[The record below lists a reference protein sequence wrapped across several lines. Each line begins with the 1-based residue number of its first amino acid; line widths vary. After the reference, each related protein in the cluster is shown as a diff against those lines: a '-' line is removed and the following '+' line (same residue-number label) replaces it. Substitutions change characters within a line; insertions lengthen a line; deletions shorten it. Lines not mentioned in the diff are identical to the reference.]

1 MVTWKSRGC
10 LLGDVG
16 VACYSSPMRYR
27 LDLDVPPPLGAP
39 TLDSAQRAVVEHVG
53 GPLLALAGPGT
64 GKTTAIVESVVA
76 RCTEGISPAEVLVL
90 TFGRKAATEVRD
102 RIAARIGG
110 GLQPQAATFHSFA
123 FSLMREALPE
133 SEIPR
138 LLSGAEEDARIREI
152 VVGAADDAS
161 VEWPEELLG
170 AVATF
175 GLASEVRTFI
185 SRMREWGIS
194 PQRLRSLAREENRPA
209 WKAIADIADIDARV
223 MLLEHVQDYT
233 ELLHAAVDLAEA
245 DAGRFR
251 NRYQAI
257 YVDEF
262 QDTDPLQVRLLHSL
276 VVPTTTLVAVG
287 DPDQAIYGFRGADIR
302 GIAEFPEVFRTARGQ
317 AAPIIVLG
325 TSRRFGPRTRAAAT
339 AVLPRG
345 GLRAIPSEVLAR
357 HRSPQS
363 TRAEA
368 GDRIAIERFDSESAC
383 HEHVAEAIR
392 AAHVIDGYEWS
403 QLAVLVRNREQLLGV
418 QRALTRLSVPTAMS
432 ADEIPLRAEPA
443 VASLLLIA
451 QAGVRPTQITASMA
465 TEILLG
471 PIGHMDVAAV
481 RRLGRALRAQQR
493 TDGEPITSSA
503 DAIRAALLT
512 ADSLLQ
518 RLDSNQ
524 SDVQAALAVQ
534 QLILAVREDA
544 RANQPIEDILW
555 RIWTG
560 GSRPHGWPE
569 RLRAAALRGSS
580 SANHD
585 IDSVMALFDSAE
597 RAAGRFHGV
606 VGVASFLGALA
617 AQHIPAEA
625 VSDRGIAGQAVR
637 LLTVHRA
644 KGLEFE
650 RVWLVGAQEGA
661 WPDLRER
668 GSALGLSALAT
679 HAGDRAPI
687 LALDREERNLF
698 YVALTRARD
707 ELTIAVVDPAD
718 DSAEQP
724 SRFVA
729 ELIASGAVES
739 DVRISGRTHR
749 ITTWDGLV
757 ARLRGVAQDPRSSS
771 ERHGAAVA
779 LLAEMA
785 SWRDSEGAPLV
796 PAADPSSWWGVLDVS
811 HGSHVITDPN
821 APVAFS
827 GSSLDALLDC
837 PMKWFLENKVHAE
850 SPRGVS
856 AQFGSIVHAVAEYI
870 AKGELL
876 PEAAQAY
883 VDSVWR
889 QVPFEAGWERT
900 RERAEAGAAIDRFL
914 AYHREHDAQLV
925 GTEKYLKA
933 EIELPDSADTVV
945 VSGFIDRIE
954 RDDSGR
960 LLPIDLKSS
969 RKIPGPSEIPEHGQL
984 GLYQLLI
991 AHDPRAWEAPDTPA
1005 IPGGAALI
1013 QLRHDDVVGGGSPK
1027 VQVQAALDSADENSW
1042 ILQKLA
1048 QAAGVVRNEA
1058 FNPHSGDACRYCT
1071 FKNICPTQDHSE
1083 DLIPG
1088 EGT

>member
-1 MVTWKSRGC
+1 
-10 LLGDVG
+10 
-16 VACYSSPMRYR
+16 MRYR
-27 LDLDVPPPLGAP
+27 LDLSVPPPAGAP
-39 TLDSAQRAVVEHVG
+39 TLDNEQRAVVEHLG
-53 GPLLALAGPGT
+53 GPLLVLAGPGT

-76 RCTEGISPAEVLVL
+76 RCAEGVSPAEVLVL

-102 RIAARIGG
+102 RIAARMGG
-110 GLQPQAATFHSFA
+110 GLQPQVATFHSFA
-123 FSLMREALPE
+123 LSLVREALPE
-133 SEIPR
+133 AEIPR

-152 VVGAADDAS
+152 VLGAADDAS
-161 VEWPEELLG
+161 VVWPEELLG
-170 AVATF
+170 AVGTF

-194 PQRLRSLAREENRPA
+194 PQRLRTLAREEHRPA
-209 WKAIADIADIDARV
+209 WRAIADIAEIDARV
-223 MLLEHVQDYT
+223 MLLENVQDYT
-233 ELLHAAVDLAEA
+233 ELLRTAVDLSEA
-245 DAGRFR
+245 DPGKFR
-251 NRYQAI
+251 HRYQAI

-276 VVPTTTLVAVG
+276 VVPATTLVAVG

-302 GIAEFPEVFRTARGQ
+302 GIAEFTEAFRTAQGQ
-317 AAPIIVLG
+317 DAPIIVLG
-325 TSRRFGPRTRAAAT
+325 TSRRFGPRTRVAAT
-339 AVLPRG
+339 SVLPRG

-357 HRSPQS
+357 HRSPES
-363 TRAEA
+363 TRLDA
-368 GDRIAIERFDSESAC
+368 GDRINIERFDSESSC
-383 HEHVAEAIR
+383 HEHVAEEIR

-403 QLAVLVRNREQLLGV
+403 QLAVLVRNREQLMGV
-418 QRALTRLSVPTAMS
+418 QRALTRLGVPIAMS

-451 QAGVRPTQITASMA
+451 QAAVRPAQITASMA
-465 TEILLG
+465 TEILVG

-481 RRLGRALRAQQR
+481 RRLGKALRAQQR

-503 DAIRAALLT
+503 DAVRAALLNK
-512 ADSLLQ
+512 DSLLQ
-518 RLDSNQ
+518 RLDNQ
-524 SDVQAALAVQ
+524 QAEVRAAIAVHE
-534 QLILAVREDA
+534 LILAVREDA
-544 RANQPIEDILW
+544 HANRPIEEILW

-569 RLRAAALRGSS
+569 RLRHAALRGSQ

-617 AQHIPAEA
+617 GQHIPAEA
-625 VSDRGIAGQAVR
+625 VSDRGMGGQAVR

-650 RVWLVGAQEGA
+650 RVWLVGAQESA

-668 GSALGLSALAT
+668 GSALGLAALAA
-679 HAGDRAPI
+679 HAGDSAPM

-698 YVALTRARD
+698 YVAATRARE
-707 ELTIAVVDPAD
+707 ELTIAVVDPAE

-724 SRFVA
+724 SRFVG

-757 ARLRGVAQDPRSSS
+757 ARLRVVAQDPRTSP
-771 ERHGAAVA
+771 ERHQAAIG
-779 LLAEMA
+779 LLAELA
-785 SWRDSEGAPLV
+785 KWSDARGAPMV
-796 PAADPSSWWGVLDVS
+796 SSADPSSWWGTVDIS
-811 HGSHVITDPN
+811 SGEQRITDPD
-821 APVAFS
+821 AAVAFS

-850 SPRGVS
+850 SPRGAS
-856 AQFGSIVHAVAEYI
+856 AQFGSIVHAVAEFI
-870 AKGELL
+870 AKGELH
-876 PEAAQAY
+876 PEDAQAY

-914 AYHREHDAQLV
+914 AYHREHHKELV

-933 EIELPDSADTVV
+933 EIELPDSEDSVV

-954 RDDSGR
+954 RDELGR
-960 LLPIDLKSS
+960 LLPIDLKNS
-969 RKIPGPSEIPEHGQL
+969 RKIPGQGEIPEHGQL
-984 GLYQLLI
+984 GIYQLLI
-991 AHDPRAWEAPDTPA
+991 ARDPRAWQSPEMPA
-1005 IPGGAALI
+1005 VPGGAALV
-1013 QLRHDDVVGGGSPK
+1013 QLRHDDAVGDGSPK
-1027 VQVQAALDSADENSW
+1027 VQAQEPLDTADEDSW
-1042 ILQKLA
+1042 IVRKLVHA
-1048 QAAGVVRNEA
+1048 TDIVRNEA
-1058 FNPHSGDACRYCT
+1058 FHPHSGNACQYCS
-1071 FKNICPTQDHSE
+1071 FKNICPTKDHSE
-1083 DLIPG
+1083 DLISG
-1088 EGT
+1088 EET